1 MVFGVATL
9 VHHLSQYLVL
19 EPGDL
24 LNTGTPQGVAL
35 SGRFPYLSVGDV
47 MEIEIDGLG
56 GQRSVLAKAGSRKE
70 RGVHAGGFDGDV
82 SHRHVLPGHREG
94 GRAPARAA

>member
-1 MVFGVATL
+1 M
-9 VHHLSQYLVL
+9 VL

-24 LNTGTPQGVAL
+24 VNTGTPQGVAL

-56 GQRSVLAKAGSRKE
+56 RQRSVLAKA
-70 RGVHAGGFDGDV
+70 
-82 SHRHVLPGHREG
+82 
-94 GRAPARAA
+94 

>member
-1 MVFGVATL
+1 VDMVFSVATL
-9 VHHLSQYLVL
+9 IHDLSQYMVL

-35 SGRFPYLSVGDV
+35 SGRFPYLSVDDV

-56 GQRSVLAKAGSRKE
+56 RQRQVLAKA
-70 RGVHAGGFDGDV
+70 
-82 SHRHVLPGHREG
+82 
-94 GRAPARAA
+94 